1 MWQSSF
7 FLVSNVTVS
16 GVVVYTIAS
25 SFAANL
31 QLKNDRVA
39 PVSSIA
45 GTANP
50 WVYTDKYNR
59 PRCVCILLN
68 DGLSTFPTYLTFA
81 GCISF
86 PAPSLYLCPYY
97 QTSII
102 YY

>member
-1 MWQSSF
+1 MAIIV
-7 FLVSNVTVS
+7 FLVGNVTVS
-16 GVVVYTIAS
+16 GVVIYTIAG

-31 QLKNDRVA
+31 QLMNDRIA

-59 PRCVCILLN
+59 PHCICMLLI
-68 DGLSTFPTYLTFA
+68 DDFSTFPTYLTST

-86 PAPSLYLCPYY
+86 PAPSLGLYPYY
-97 QTSII
+97 
-102 YY
+102 